1 MAASNTRRSD
11 EMNEPTARSYAA
23 GSQPEAKRKEEK
35 TVSNQLTRRD
45 FAIRTAGLGLAGF
58 GVAGFGLATG
68 IAPAATLAEAEQA
81 SRSETSPAIADP
93 YSLVDPEL
101 LPALKQFPAYDLS
114 LEMVGKFRQFVGL
127 PPLPAPA
134 PQPVERHIPWP
145 HGAPEVRAPEVRLWI
160 VDPAPFDKDKPL
172 LLHMHGGGFM
182 MTDPNLMPRLQG
194 IATDCHCV
202 VVSVDYRLAPETRY
216 PGALEDNYAA
226 LKWVHAHAA
235 ELGIDR
241 SRIAVGGESAGAG
254 HAASLAIHARDHNK
268 RDRHK
273 RDHNEEDVPICFQ
286 LLIYP
291 QLDDRTGSSRPAPPA
306 IGNFLWT
313 ASANRLAWSSLLGVP
328 AGSSKVPAAAVPARV
343 ASLAGLPPAWIGVGS
358 IDLFVEEDM
367 EYARRLVHGGVATEL
382 LVVRGAFHGFD
393 LLVPDAE
400 VSQQFSASW
409 KSALRRAFA
418 TS

>member
-1 MAASNTRRSD
+1 M
-11 EMNEPTARSYAA
+11 P
-23 GSQPEAKRKEEK
+23 QPS
-35 TVSNQLTRRD
+35 TQTSNQLTRRD
-45 FAIRTAGLGLAGF
+45 FAIRTAGYGLAGF
-58 GVAGFGLATG
+58 SLGLG
-68 IAPAATLAEAEQA
+68 LAPAAALAKAEQA
-81 SRSETSPAIADP
+81 SRSETSPAVADPYSHDPYSLDP

-101 LPALKQFPAYDLS
+101 LPALKQYPAFDLTA
-114 LEMVGKFRQFVGL
+114 EMVGKFRQLPGM

-134 PQPVERHIPWP
+134 PQPVERHIPGP
-145 HGAPEVRAPEVRLWI
+145 PGAPEVRLWI
-160 VDPAPFDKDKPL
+160 VDPAPSEKGKPL

-182 MTDPNLMPRLQG
+182 MTDPGWMPLLQG

-216 PGALEDNYAA
+216 PGSLEDNYAA

-241 SRIAVGGESAGAG
+241 SRIAVGGESAGGG
-254 HAASLAIHARDHNK
+254 HAASLAIHARDRNK
-268 RDRHK
+268 D
-273 RDHNEEDVPICFQ
+273 DVPICFQ

-291 QLDDRTGSSRPAPPA
+291 ELDDRTGSSQPAPPA
-306 IGNFLWT
+306 IGRFMWT

-343 ASLAGLPPAWIGVGS
+343 VSVAGLPPAWIGVGS

-367 EYARRLVHGGVATEL
+367 EYAQRLVHAGVGTEL

-393 LLVPDAE
+393 RLVPDSG
-400 VSQQFSASW
+400 VSQQFTASW
-409 KSALRRAFA
+409 KSALRKAFGA
-418 TS
+418 GKAV

>member
-1 MAASNTRRSD
+1 M
-11 EMNEPTARSYAA
+11 
-23 GSQPEAKRKEEK
+23 
-35 TVSNQLTRRD
+35 SNQLTRRD
-45 FAIRTAGLGLAGF
+45 FAIRS
-58 GVAGFGLATG
+58 AGFGLAG
-68 IAPAATLAEAEQA
+68 SNLAWGLASAATLAEAEQP
-81 SRSETSPAIADP
+81 SRSETSPAVADPYSLDP

-101 LPALKQFPAYDLS
+101 LPVLKQFPAYDLTA
-114 LEMVGKFRQFVGL
+114 EMVGKFRQMPGT

-134 PQPVERHIPWP
+134 PQPVERHIPGP
-145 HGAPEVRAPEVRLWI
+145 PGAPEVRLWI
-160 VDPAPFDKDKPL
+160 VDPAPLEKGKPL

-182 MTDPNLMPRLQG
+182 MTDPNLMPRLQE

-216 PGALEDNYAA
+216 PGSLEDNYAA

-254 HAASLAIHARDHNK
+254 HAASLAIHALDRNK
-268 RDRHK
+268 RDRSEPDRK
-273 RDHNEEDVPICFQ
+273 KEEVPICFQ

-291 QLDDRTGSSRPAPPA
+291 ALDDRTGSSHPAPPA
-306 IGNFLWT
+306 IGHFLWT

-328 AGSSKVPAAAVPARV
+328 AGSSKVPVAAVPARV
-343 ASLAGLPPAWIGVGS
+343 ASVAGLPPAWIGVGA

-367 EYARRLVHGGVATEL
+367 EYARRLVHAGVATEL
-382 LVVRGAFHGFD
+382 LVMRGAFHGFD

-400 VSQQFSASW
+400 ASKQFSASW
-409 KSALRRAFA
+409 KSALRKAFGA
-418 TS
+418 GKAA

>member
-1 MAASNTRRSD
+1 MSN
-11 EMNEPTARSYAA
+11 P
-23 GSQPEAKRKEEK
+23 
-35 TVSNQLTRRD
+35 LTRRN
-45 FAIRTAGLGLAGF
+45 FAIRTAGFGLAGF
-58 GVAGFGLATG
+58 GLAGFNRAMGL
-68 IAPAATLAEAEQA
+68 APAAKLAEAERA
-81 SRSETSPAIADP
+81 SRSETSPAVADPSLDP

-101 LPALKQFPAYDLS
+101 LPVLKQFPAYELTA
-114 LEMVGKFRQFVGL
+114 EMVSKFRQLPGM
-127 PPLPAPA
+127 PPLPAPV
-134 PQPVERHIPWP
+134 PQPVERHIPGP
-145 HGAPEVRAPEVRLWI
+145 PGAPEVRLWI
-160 VDPAPFDKDKPL
+160 VDPAPSEKGKPL

-182 MTDPNLMPRLQG
+182 MTGPGWMPMLQG

-241 SRIAVGGESAGAG
+241 SKIAVGGESAGG
-254 HAASLAIHARDHNK
+254 THAASLAIHARDRNK
-268 RDRHK
+268 RNR
-273 RDHNEEDVPICFQ
+273 NEEDVPICFQ

-291 QLDDRTGSSRPAPPA
+291 ALDDRTGSSRPAPPT
-306 IGNFLWT
+306 IGQFMWT

-328 AGSSKVPAAAVPARV
+328 AGSSKVPAAAVPGRV
-343 ASLAGLPPAWIGVGS
+343 ASVAGLPPAWIGVGA

-367 EYARRLVHGGVATEL
+367 EYARRLVHAGVGSEL

-400 VSQQFSASW
+400 VSKQFSASW
-409 KSALRRAFA
+409 KAALRKAFGA
-418 TS
+418 GKGI

>member
-1 MAASNTRRSD
+1 M
-11 EMNEPTARSYAA
+11 
-23 GSQPEAKRKEEK
+23 
-35 TVSNQLTRRD
+35 
-45 FAIRTAGLGLAGF
+45 GL
-58 GVAGFGLATG
+58 
-68 IAPAATLAEAEQA
+68 APAATLAEAEQA
-81 SRSETSPAIADP
+81 SRSETSPPVADP

-101 LPALKQFPAYDLS
+101 LPVLKQFPAFELS
-114 LEMVGKFRQFVGL
+114 AEMVVKFRQMPGM

-134 PQPVERHIPWP
+134 PQPVERHIPGP
-145 HGAPEVRAPEVRLWI
+145 PGASEARAPEVRLWV
-160 VDPAPFDKDKPL
+160 VDPAPLEKGKPL

-182 MTDPNLMPRLQG
+182 MTDPMLMPRLQG

-241 SRIAVGGESAGAG
+241 SRIAVGGESAGGG
-254 HAASLAIHARDHNK
+254 HAASLAIHARDRNK
-268 RDRHK
+268 RDR
-273 RDHNEEDVPICFQ
+273 NEEEVPICFQ

-291 QLDDRTGSSRPAPPA
+291 QLDDRTGSSHPAPPA
-306 IGNFLWT
+306 IGHFMWT

-343 ASLAGLPPAWIGVGS
+343 ASVAGLPPAWIGVGS

-367 EYARRLVHGGVATEL
+367 EYARRLVHAGVATEL
-382 LVVRGAFHGFD
+382 LVAPGAFHGFD
-393 LLVPDAE
+393 LLVPDAAA
-400 VSQQFSASW
+400 SKQFSASW
-409 KSALRRAFA
+409 KSALRKAFGGGKA
-418 TS
+418 V

>member
-1 MAASNTRRSD
+1 MSN
-11 EMNEPTARSYAA
+11 P
-23 GSQPEAKRKEEK
+23 
-35 TVSNQLTRRD
+35 LTRRD
-45 FAIRTAGLGLAGF
+45 FAIRTAGFGLAGF
-58 GVAGFGLATG
+58 NLAGFNRATRLTPVAALA
-68 IAPAATLAEAEQA
+68 AAGQA
-81 SRSETSPAIADP
+81 SRSENSPAAADIYSVDPYSVDP

-101 LPALKQFPAYDLS
+101 LPVLKQFPAYELTA
-114 LEMVGKFRQFVGL
+114 EMAIKFRQMPGA

-134 PQPVERHIPWP
+134 PQPVERHIPGP
-145 HGAPEVRAPEVRLWI
+145 AGAPEVRVWV
-160 VDPAPFDKDKPL
+160 VDPAPLEKGKPL

-182 MTDPNLMPRLQG
+182 MTDPNLMPQIQG

-241 SRIAVGGESAGAG
+241 SRIAVGGESAGG
-254 HAASLAIHARDHNK
+254 THAASLAIHARD
-268 RDRHK
+268 R
-273 RDHNEEDVPICFQ
+273 NEVPIIFQ

-291 QLDDRTGSSRPAPPA
+291 ALDYRTGSSHPPPPA
-306 IGNFLWT
+306 IGNFIWT

-343 ASLAGLPPAWIGVGS
+343 ASVAGLPPAWIGVGS
-358 IDLFVEEDM
+358 VDLFVEEDM
-367 EYARRLVHGGVATEL
+367 EYARRLVHAGVGTEL
-382 LVVRGAFHGFD
+382 LVARGAFHGFD

-400 VSQQFSASW
+400 VSKQFSASW
-409 KSALRRAFA
+409 KSALRRAFGGGKA
-418 TS
+418 V

>member
-1 MAASNTRRSD
+1 M
-11 EMNEPTARSYAA
+11 
-23 GSQPEAKRKEEK
+23 
-35 TVSNQLTRRD
+35 SNQLTRRD
-45 FAIRTAGLGLAGF
+45 FAIRTAGFGLAGF
-58 GVAGFGLATG
+58 NLAMGL
-68 IAPAATLAEAEQA
+68 APAATLAEAAQA
-81 SRSETSPAIADP
+81 SRSEAVRSETSPAVADP

-101 LPALKQFPAYDLS
+101 LPTLKQFPAYDLTA
-114 LEMVGKFRQFVGL
+114 EMVRQFRQMPGM

-134 PQPVERHIPWP
+134 LQPVERRIPGP
-145 HGAPEVRAPEVRLWI
+145 PGAPEVRLWV
-160 VDPAPFDKDKPL
+160 VDPAPSEKGKPL

-182 MTDPNLMPRLQG
+182 MTDPMLMPRLQG

-241 SRIAVGGESAGAG
+241 SRIAVGGESAGGG
-254 HAASLAIHARDHNK
+254 HAASLAIHARDRYK
-268 RDRHK
+268 RDR
-273 RDHNEEDVPICFQ
+273 NEEDVPICFQ

-291 QLDDRTGSSRPAPPA
+291 QLDDRTGSSQPAPPG

-343 ASLAGLPPAWIGVGS
+343 ASVAGLPPAWIGVGS

-367 EYARRLVHGGVATEL
+367 EYARRLVHAGVATEL
-382 LVVRGAFHGFD
+382 LVARGAFHGFD

-400 VSQQFSASW
+400 ASKQFSASW
-409 KSALRRAFA
+409 KSALRKAFA
-418 TS
+418 TAHSKEENNAQEN

>member
-1 MAASNTRRSD
+1 MPQYVVATHHPNNYDPSF
-11 EMNEPTARSYAA
+11 E
-23 GSQPEAKRKEEK
+23 GEAMQR
-35 TVSNQLTRRD
+35 VSPSTQMGNQLTRRD
-45 FAIRTAGLGLAGF
+45 FAIRTAGFGLAGF
-58 GVAGFGLATG
+58 NLAWGLA
-68 IAPAATLAEAEQA
+68 PAVTLAKAEQA
-81 SRSETSPAIADP
+81 SRSETSPAVADP
-93 YSLVDPEL
+93 YSLVDPDL
-101 LPALKQFPAYDLS
+101 LPVLKQFPAFDLS
-114 LEMVGKFRQFVGL
+114 AEMVVKFRQTPGM

-134 PQPVERHIPWP
+134 PQPVERHIPGP
-145 HGAPEVRAPEVRLWI
+145 PGAPEVRLWV
-160 VDPAPFDKDKPL
+160 VDPAPSEKGKPL

-182 MTDPNLMPRLQG
+182 MTDPMWMPRLQG

-216 PGALEDNYAA
+216 PGSLEDNYAA

-241 SRIAVGGESAGAG
+241 SRIAVGGESAGGG
-254 HAASLAIHARDHNK
+254 HAASLAIHARDRNK
-268 RDRHK
+268 
-273 RDHNEEDVPICFQ
+273 EDVPICFQ

-291 QLDDRTGSSRPAPPA
+291 QLDDRTGSSHPAPPA
-306 IGNFLWT
+306 IGHFLWT

-343 ASLAGLPPAWIGVGS
+343 ASFASLPPAWIGVGS

-367 EYARRLVHGGVATEL
+367 DYARRLVHAGVATEL

-400 VSQQFSASW
+400 ASKQFSASW
-409 KSALRRAFA
+409 KSALRKAFA
-418 TS
+418 AGKAV